1 MGTLWRPSAVSS
13 SLLILLICSSAQKAT
28 GIVGRGFA
36 PEILTPLDSI
46 VVEAGGT
53 LNLTCRDTQRIVW
66 VAMKDSLVYENYE
79 ETYDEGH
86 HRPHVANLVINNVNY
101 TNVGYYFCV
110 HNTTQNKD
118 KPVFSPNDYNATSV
132 YVYVKDLNHLLATE
146 AEELMYR
153 PVVGKNFT
161 FPCKPTFPEVKV
173 SLEKSQGTLE
183 NPSYDPRV
191 GFFFGRPSIKI
202 HSGDYFCEA
211 SFSDRQENVFATIM
225 VVPAHNRFLK
235 EPNVTVINFW
245 QRNAIKD
252 HQLSPDY
259 YFVEEGSTV
268 NLTCRYE
275 HDPLMNHRRVCWNYS
290 DSIKNESGSI
300 QIYRKTVPHKEI
312 RRNLVIT
319 RANPDMHSGEYI
331 CTVKD
336 DRDSNPVTKSL
347 FLDVLPYNTYSVSLL
362 LEEDNDTE
370 IKPAEDLTLR
380 VMYTAYP
387 QPTFIWRRGD
397 DILANSSNPKQGSFR
412 HKLDVEHE
420 NGNLFLT
427 LVNLSVKDIGTYVLE
442 ALISDYGK
450 VQARDEL
457 TFNVTVP
464 VPPSDP
470 VIEYWVNNTRFDNKM
485 VPQIEDFKVIC
496 RSTGYP
502 KPDLTLEFRE
512 CFSKV
517 NCTDFQVIS
526 KDVESRKNLLQRLNL
541 SQVDKSLT
549 KGIGVWEGKAL
560 VQGYYRCSATNINL
574 QDAKPTTQ
582 KIFLLTD
589 SGLGSLNIKVEVNGI
604 RAKNAKKVKVVEADN
619 VTLLCQGN
627 RMLTSPPLEW
637 KLGGLPLSK
646 SNASRKYLAIEEET
660 DLLYVSRISINKIP
674 LEKNGTFDFRCEN
687 TKGSKLEAELGIHVI
702 SMRPPVWLTKGAPL
716 QDHNLKEMGNLT
728 LKCPANGVPEPK
740 IKWYKDDEPLV
751 ETGRNEK
758 THRLIRGPEIIFS
771 YLKISDSGKY
781 KCEAVNRNNTI
792 FSEAFVTVTDPD
804 AFANINIIIIMGVL
818 SGILIILSVFICI
831 KIRSDRK
838 RAYNIR
844 LEDQR
849 MFEQGDPDN
858 LNPELGLDEQAEL
871 LPYDTKYEVSRDSI
885 VFDKLLGAGAF
896 GLVYRATA
904 LNLIPGQPRTTVAVK
919 MMKSR
924 TDSSQLKALRSEVK
938 ILIHIGRHVNIVNLL
953 GACSKELATKG
964 ELLLLV
970 EYCKHGNILD
980 YMRRRRKDFV
990 NQINEYDRIDPSLT
1004 DARIRQRTESGSRTR
1019 ISRGLRYAHL
1029 SFNQDMVTYTAESE
1043 NPGQSLWIEPSSPT
1057 DSIGP
1062 NGHIPETF
1070 RSRTESGSSPLPVAS
1085 DMSTFTFESSN
1096 GGSDNGYI
1104 GSRAVGSNPEFL
1116 CSRDLLCW
1124 AYQIAKGMEYLAF
1137 KKVLHGDLAA
1147 RNILLTDGNVVK
1159 ISDFGLAKDIYK
1171 NDNYRKKSKTPLPW
1185 KWLAVEC
1192 FRDGVFSTQSDIWS
1206 YGVVLWEI
1214 FSLGQSPYP
1223 GVEFD
1228 ESFVTRLEKGIRPE
1242 QPKYATYDLYRIM
1255 FECWNNEPMERPS
1268 FSKLEETLGMMIG
1281 DAERQHYLDLNQEYQ
1296 MENTASTFV
1305 HSLQSPDY
1313 TAKIREKH
1321 SCQDLDGYEM
1331 PFSPSPLGAMALP
1344 YGHEE
1349 MQSSRMTPLQMH
1361 YMHNGDRV
1369 DGTSTDGSVYLPMSS
1384 PTKSIQNA
1392 FNFDDEV
1399 VNSITKRDSDIQQC
1413 ARHLSDEECHDESNY
1428 LHMESSPNPDK
1439 SPSLTLQGN
1448 NVVPLRPKLVR
1459 TASQMEKHDSGLY
1472 SPTANMQNNP
1482 NYMIMDNFLSTD
1494 ENNYLTKEIYNSY
1507 NDKGHNYINIGDDK
1521 LKTFQKESVRDS
1533 TPNGEYANILPNG
1546 NCKRRT
1552 ISETSSGLG
1561 SISEESSP
1569 EYRDKPDSLKSSTM
1583 ESVMEEPIC
1592 V

>member
-1 MGTLWRPSAVSS
+1 MGTLWRFSAFSS
-13 SLLILLICSSAQKAT
+13 SLLILLTCSSVPKAT
-28 GIVGRGFA
+28 AIRGRGFA
-36 PEILTPLDSI
+36 PEILTPQDSI

-66 VAMKDSLVYENYE
+66 VAMKDSLIYENYE

-86 HRPHVANLVINNVNY
+86 IRPHVTNLVINNVNY
-101 TNVGYYFCV
+101 TNVGYYYCV

-118 KPVFSPNDYNATSV
+118 KSVFSPNDYNVTGV

-146 AEELMYR
+146 AETLMYR
-153 PVVGKNFT
+153 PEVGKNFT
-161 FPCKPTFPEVKV
+161 FPCKPSFPEVNV
-173 SLEKSQGTLE
+173 TLDKSQGRFHQDPKEGFTFVPDE
-183 NPSYDPRV
+183 YDET
-191 GFFFGRPSIKI
+191 IKCIARYNGITERKIFVVDPI
-202 HSGDYFCEA
+202 HDPHPK
-211 SFSDRQENVFATIM
+211 V
-225 VVPAHNRFLK
+225 LK
-235 EPNVTVINFW
+235 EPNVTVTNFW
-245 QRNAIKD
+245 QRNAIKE
-252 HQLSPDY
+252 HQESVE
-259 YFVEEGSTV
+259 YFIVEEGSTV

-275 HDPLMNHRRVCWNYS
+275 HDPLMNSRSLLWSYS
-290 DSIKNESGSI
+290 DTVRNESASI
-300 QIYRKTVPHKEI
+300 RLYRKTVPDREI
-312 RRNLVIT
+312 KRTLVISS
-319 RANPDMHSGEYI
+319 ADPNVHSGEYT
-331 CTVKD
+331 CTV
-336 DRDSNPVTKSL
+336 RNSRESRPVSRSL
-347 FLDVLPYNTYSVSLL
+347 VLDVLPLNSYSVSLL
-362 LEEDNDTE
+362 LEDDTDTE
-370 IKPAEDLTLR
+370 IRPDEDLTLR
-380 VMYTAYP
+380 IMYTAYP

-397 DILANSSNPKQGSFR
+397 EVLANSSSRIQGSTR
-412 HKLDVEHE
+412 HKLEVDHE
-420 NGNLFLT
+420 NGNLFLS
-427 LVNLSVKDIGTYVLE
+427 LVILSVEDIGTYSLE
-442 ALISDYGK
+442 ALISEHGN

-457 TFNVTVP
+457 SFNVTMP
-464 VPPSDP
+464 VAPSEP
-470 VIEYWVNNTRFDNKM
+470 IIEYSVNNTSFNSKM
-485 VPQIEDFKVIC
+485 LPQGEDFQVTCK
-496 RSTGYP
+496 STGYP

-517 NCTDFQVIS
+517 NCTDFQAVS
-526 KDVESRKNLLQRLNL
+526 KDQANKNLLKRRILGQA
-541 SQVDKSLT
+541 DKSLT
-549 KGIGVWEGKAL
+549 KGFGVWEGKAL

-582 KIFLLTD
+582 KVFLLTGD
-589 SGLGSLNIKVEVNGI
+589 SGIGFLNIKVEVNSI
-604 RAKNAKKVKVVEADN
+604 QVKNAKKVQVVEGDN

-637 KLGGLPLSK
+637 KLGVLPLSA
-646 SNASRKYLAIEEET
+646 SNASRKYLATDEET
-660 DLLYVSRISINKIP
+660 DLLYVSKISINKIP
-674 LEKNGTFDFRCEN
+674 LEQKGTLDFRCEN
-687 TKGSKLEAELGIHVI
+687 ARGSKAKAELGIHVI
-702 SMRPPVWLTKGAPL
+702 PMQPPVWKNKGVPL
-716 QDHNLKEMGNLT
+716 QDHNLEERGNLT
-728 LKCPANGVPEPK
+728 LKCPADGVPEPK
-740 IKWYKDDEPLV
+740 IKWYKDDKPLK
-751 ETGRNEK
+751 ETGANEK
-758 THRLIRGPEIIFS
+758 IHRLITGPKIIFS

-792 FSEAFVTVTDPD
+792 FSEAYITVTDPD
-804 AFANINIIIIMGVL
+804 SFMNLNIIITIGAL
-818 SGILIILSVFICI
+818 SGILVILSVFICI
-831 KIRSDRK
+831 KIRNDRK

-871 LPYDTKYEVSRDSI
+871 LPYDTKYEVTRDSI

-980 YMRRRRKDFV
+980 YMRRRRKAFI

-1004 DARIRQRTESGSRTR
+1004 DARIRHRTESGSRTR

-1062 NGHIPETF
+1062 NGHIPDTF
-1070 RSRTESGSSPLPVAS
+1070 RNRTESGSSPLPVAS

-1104 GSRAVGSNPEFL
+1104 GSRAVGSSPESL
-1116 CSRDLLCW
+1116 CSSDLLCW

-1171 NDNYRKKSKTPLPW
+1171 NDNYTKKSKTPLPW

-1321 SCQDLDGYEM
+1321 SCQDQDGYEM
-1331 PFSPSPLGAMALP
+1331 PFSPSPLGAEALP
-1344 YGHEE
+1344 YSLEATR
-1349 MQSSRMTPLQMH
+1349 SPRMTPLVMH
-1361 YMHNGDRV
+1361 YMYNGDRV
-1369 DGTSTDGSVYLPMSS
+1369 DGSTTDGSVYVPMSS
-1384 PTKSIQNA
+1384 PTKSIQNV
-1392 FNFDDEV
+1392 FDFDEEV
-1399 VNSITKRDSDIQQC
+1399 VSAITKRDSDIEQC
-1413 ARHLSDEECHDESNY
+1413 MRGLSDKECHDENNY

-1448 NVVPLRPKLVR
+1448 SIVPLRHKLLR

-1472 SPTANMQNNP
+1472 SPTANIQNNP

-1494 ENNYLTKEIYNSY
+1494 ENNYLTKDICNSY

-1533 TPNGEYANILPNG
+1533 TLNGEYANILPNG

>member
-1 MGTLWRPSAVSS
+1 MGTLWRLSAFSS
-13 SLLILLICSSAQKAT
+13 SLLILLTCSSVPKAT
-28 GIVGRGFA
+28 AIRGRGFA
-36 PEILTPLDSI
+36 PEILTPQDSI

-66 VAMKDSLVYENYE
+66 VAMKDSLIYENYE

-86 HRPHVANLVINNVNY
+86 IRPHVTNLVINNVNY
-101 TNVGYYFCV
+101 TNVGYYYCV

-118 KPVFSPNDYNATSV
+118 KSVFSPNDYNVTGV

-146 AEELMYR
+146 AETLMYR
-153 PVVGKNFT
+153 PEVGKNFT
-161 FPCKPTFPEVKV
+161 FPCKPSFPEVNV
-173 SLEKSQGTLE
+173 TLDKSQGRFV
-183 NPSYDPRV
+183 NPSYDPRA
-191 GFFFGRPSIKI
+191 GFFFGKPSIKI

-211 SFSDRQENVFATIM
+211 SFSDRQENVFAAVM
-225 VVPAHNRFLK
+225 VVPAHPKVLK
-235 EPNVTVINFW
+235 EPNVTVTNFW
-245 QRNAIKD
+245 QRNAIKE
-252 HQLSPDY
+252 HQESVE
-259 YFVEEGSTV
+259 YFIVEEGSTV

-275 HDPLMNHRRVCWNYS
+275 HDPLMNSRSLLWSYS
-290 DSIKNESGSI
+290 DTVRNESASI
-300 QIYRKTVPHKEI
+300 RLYRKTVPDRESKELWSSAALILMYTPGSTLVQFGTAGNLDLFPGAWFLMYCGLRHMVCPLGFNSIHKI
-312 RRNLVIT
+312 GFPLV
-319 RANPDMHSGEYI
+319 AALNS
-331 CTVKD
+331 
-336 DRDSNPVTKSL
+336 
-347 FLDVLPYNTYSVSLL
+347 YSVSLCCWRMTL
-362 LEEDNDTE
+362 TQRSGPD
-370 IKPAEDLTLR
+370 EDLTLR
-380 VMYTAYP
+380 IMYTAYP
-387 QPTFIWRRGD
+387 QPTFIWRRGEVF
-397 DILANSSNPKQGSFR
+397 LHNYLRPSSLTAGVHQMKSWRTPPAAYRASTR
-412 HKLDVEHE
+412 HKLEVDHE
-420 NGNLFLT
+420 NGNLFLFRFVIPLRRMT
-427 LVNLSVKDIGTYVLE
+427 LGTYSLE
-442 ALISDYGK
+442 ALISEQRERPGK
-450 VQARDEL
+450 DEL
-457 TFNVTVP
+457 SFNVTMP
-464 VPPSDP
+464 GSA
-470 VIEYWVNNTRFDNKM
+470 N
-485 VPQIEDFKVIC
+485 
-496 RSTGYP
+496 
-502 KPDLTLEFRE
+502 
-512 CFSKV
+512 
-517 NCTDFQVIS
+517 
-526 KDVESRKNLLQRLNL
+526 KNLLKRRILGQA
-541 SQVDKSLT
+541 DKSLT
-549 KGIGVWEGKAL
+549 KDSV
-560 VQGYYRCSATNINL
+560 
-574 QDAKPTTQ
+574 
-582 KIFLLTD
+582 FL
-589 SGLGSLNIKVEVNGI
+589 G
-604 RAKNAKKVKVVEADN
+604 RAK
-619 VTLLCQGN
+619 
-627 RMLTSPPLEW
+627 
-637 KLGGLPLSK
+637 
-646 SNASRKYLAIEEET
+646 SR
-660 DLLYVSRISINKIP
+660 S
-674 LEKNGTFDFRCEN
+674 
-687 TKGSKLEAELGIHVI
+687 GI
-702 SMRPPVWLTKGAPL
+702 L
-716 QDHNLKEMGNLT
+716 Q
-728 LKCPANGVPEPK
+728 
-740 IKWYKDDEPLV
+740 
-751 ETGRNEK
+751 
-758 THRLIRGPEIIFS
+758 
-771 YLKISDSGKY
+771 
-781 KCEAVNRNNTI
+781 AVNRNNTI
-792 FSEAFVTVTDPD
+792 FSEAYITVTDPD
-804 AFANINIIIIMGVL
+804 SFNIIITIGAL
-818 SGILIILSVFICI
+818 SGILVILSVFICI
-831 KIRSDRK
+831 KNS
-838 RAYNIR
+838 
-844 LEDQR
+844 QR
-849 MFEQGDPDN
+849 QK
-858 LNPELGLDEQAEL
+858 LGLDEQAEL
-871 LPYDTKYEVSRDSI
+871 ALRHQVRSHKGFDC
-885 VFDKLLGAGAF
+885 FDKLLGAGAF

-980 YMRRRRKDFV
+980 YMRRRRKAFI

-1004 DARIRQRTESGSRTR
+1004 DAGYAPPKTGPNQDPGWTR

-1029 SFNQDMVTYTAESE
+1029 SFNQDMVTYTAEGE

-1062 NGHIPETF
+1062 NGHIPGPF
-1070 RSRTESGSSPLPVAS
+1070 REQNRVCSSPLPVAS

-1104 GSRAVGSNPEFL
+1104 GSRAVGSSPESL
-1116 CSRDLLCW
+1116 CSSDLLCW

-1171 NDNYRKKSKTPLPW
+1171 NDNYTKKSKTPLPW

-1321 SCQDLDGYEM
+1321 SCQDQDGYEM
-1331 PFSPSPLGAMALP
+1331 PFSPSPLGAEALP
-1344 YGHEE
+1344 YSLEATR
-1349 MQSSRMTPLQMH
+1349 SPRMTPLVMH
-1361 YMHNGDRV
+1361 YMYNGDRV
-1369 DGTSTDGSVYLPMSS
+1369 DGSTTDGSVYVPMSS
-1384 PTKSIQNA
+1384 PTKSIQNV
-1392 FNFDDEV
+1392 FDFDEEV
-1399 VNSITKRDSDIQQC
+1399 VSAITKRDSDIEQC
-1413 ARHLSDEECHDESNY
+1413 MRGLSDKECHDENNY

-1448 NVVPLRPKLVR
+1448 SIVPLRHKLLR

-1472 SPTANMQNNP
+1472 SPTANIQNNP

-1494 ENNYLTKEIYNSY
+1494 ENNYLTKDICNSY

-1533 TPNGEYANILPNG
+1533 TLNGEYANILPNG